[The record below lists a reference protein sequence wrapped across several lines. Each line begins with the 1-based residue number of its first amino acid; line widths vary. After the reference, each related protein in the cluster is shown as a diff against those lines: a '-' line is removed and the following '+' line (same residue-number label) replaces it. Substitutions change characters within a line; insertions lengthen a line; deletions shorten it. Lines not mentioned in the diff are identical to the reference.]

1 MWKEISL
8 DDKPIIDRFFQSYP
22 TELSDYTFTNLWI
35 WNEERHYH
43 YQVIEECLCIRF
55 DFHGSPIYLMP
66 TGTTY
71 TQKLFDQL
79 LNEMPNFRMRA
90 ISEEKIE
97 PVQSFLPSLHVIEE
111 SEHSD
116 YLYRFDDLKSLAGN
130 ALQPK
135 RNLVH
140 QFEDH
145 YEFLYQAIDSALLS
159 KVIQMH
165 KQLPETYS
173 TKAELRALLDF
184 ERLHIQGGALL
195 VDNEVIAYTLGEKL
209 NPDTW
214 VIHEEEALTEFKGA
228 YQAINQMF
236 LQHLP
241 EATYVNREE
250 DLGIPG
256 LEHAK
261 HSYHPVKM
269 IKKYILL

>member
-1 MWKEISL
+1 MWKEITL
-8 DDKPIIDRFFQSYP
+8 DDKPLIDRFFRSYP
-22 TELSDYTFTNLWI
+22 ITLSDYTFTNLWI
-35 WNEERHYH
+35 WNEERHYR
-43 YQVIEECLCIRF
+43 YQVIEGCLCIRF
-55 DFHGSPIYLMP
+55 DFQGSPTYLMP
-66 TGTTY
+66 IGTSY
-71 TQKLFDQL
+71 SQKLFDQL
-79 LNEMPNFRMRA
+79 LSDMPQFRMRA
-90 ISEEKIE
+90 ISEEKIVA
-97 PVQSFLPSLHVIEE
+97 VQSFLPSLHAMEE
-111 SEHSD
+111 ADHFD
-116 YLYRFDDLKSLAGN
+116 FLYRFDDLKHLKGN

-145 YEFLYQAIDSALLS
+145 YDFLYQAIDSTLLP

-165 KQLPETYS
+165 KRLTETHS
-173 TKAELRALLDF
+173 TKAELRALQDF

-214 VIHEEEALTEFKGA
+214 VIHEEKALTEFKGA

-256 LEHAK
+256 LEQAK
-261 HSYHPVKM
+261 HSYHPVQM
-269 IKKYILL
+269 IKKYILF